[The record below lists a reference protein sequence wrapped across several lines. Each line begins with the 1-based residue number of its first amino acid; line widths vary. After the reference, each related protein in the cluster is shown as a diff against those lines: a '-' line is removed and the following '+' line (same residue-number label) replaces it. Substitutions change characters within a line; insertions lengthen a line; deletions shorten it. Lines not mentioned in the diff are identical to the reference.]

1 MFRKGVRRLTLG
13 ALLVALVA
21 ALTAATG
28 GSADVGFVTTQTVKS
43 HDGATPPNQCPGLSP
58 YVNERHYCLDVTTY
72 NHLKKSGGAEVDLT
86 LENWDQSALTNPTT
100 QLTWNNAG
108 VNLTFVSSN
117 PAICS
122 PTPAGGEVDCAWP
135 NIPGLGSASGTADPC
150 HPLPGPSCPKVKLF
164 FTVDSTVGS
173 VSFAATA
180 NAKESGN
187 DSGGAANVET
197 QTVDS
202 SSTSGPPTMTFD
214 GDSGT
219 DANADATVLLP
230 KFPFNKGHLH
240 SDLGPA
246 SVDFSSGSSP
256 AFIAQFAASSGVQ
269 CLLGVSCTGLDLNTD
284 LSGAAGGT
292 FSPGNQILWTADVA
306 ANNTN
311 VVAVHTYD
319 PVTITP
325 SPLNKLTT
333 AGTRFANCDGV
344 VFTSFGTNP
353 QPNLSTG
360 QAYFVR
366 NATTSGGNTS
376 FQVSATAKGSLIN
389 VTGTGSFSGSCIR
402 IIGDK
407 PASEVT
413 KACTTTSPP
422 AQPTT
427 PPVLCATKVDNSTVR
442 VYLWDD
448 ANGHVGY

>member
-1 MFRKGVRRLTLG
+1 MFRKVVRRFTLG
-13 ALLVALVA
+13 ALLVVSVA

-28 GSADVGFVTTQTVKS
+28 GSAGVGFVTTQTVKS

-72 NHLKKSGGAEVDLT
+72 NNLKKSGGAEVDLT

-122 PTPAGGEVDCAWP
+122 SPQAGSEVDCTWP
-135 NIPGLGSASGTADPC
+135 NVPGLGSASGTADPC

-173 VSFAATA
+173 VSFAAKA

-202 SSTSGPPTMTFD
+202 SSTLGPPTMTFD

-256 AFIAQFAASSGVQ
+256 AFLAQFAATSGAQ
-269 CLLGVSCTGLDLNTD
+269 CVLGVSCTGLDLNTD
-284 LSGAAGGT
+284 LSGATGGT
-292 FSPGNQILWTADVA
+292 FSSTNQILWTADVA
-306 ANNTN
+306 ATNTN
-311 VVAVHTYD
+311 IVAVHTYD
-319 PVTITP
+319 PV
-325 SPLNKLTT
+325 SLTSSAPNT
-333 AGTRFANCDGV
+333 LTAAGTRFANCDGV
-344 VFTSFGTNP
+344 TFGADGTP
-353 QPNLSTG
+353 TGLTAG
-360 QAYFVR
+360 QAYFVIGAST
-366 NATTSGGNTS
+366 NGTTST
-376 FQVSATAKGSLIN
+376 FQVASSAKGKPL
-389 VTGTGSFSGSCIR
+389 TFTGSGPFSGSCIR

-407 PASEVT
+407 AVETIKP
-413 KACTTTSPP
+413 CT
-422 AQPTT
+422 ATT
-427 PPVLCATKVDNSTVR
+427 PPSQPATPPGICAAKLDNTTVR
-442 VYLWDD
+442 AYLWDS

>member
-1 MFRKGVRRLTLG
+1 MFRKVVRRFTLG
-13 ALLVALVA
+13 ALLVVSVA
-21 ALTAATG
+21 ALAAATG
-28 GSADVGFVTTQTVKS
+28 GSAGVGFVTTQAFKS
-43 HDGATPPNQCPGLSP
+43 HDGATPPNDCPGIG
-58 YVNERHYCLDVTTY
+58 VNERHYCLVVTTY
-72 NHLKKSGGAEVDLT
+72 NNLKKGGAVEVDLT
-86 LENWDQSALTNPTT
+86 LQNFDQSTLTNPKAT
-100 QLTWNNAG
+100 LTWNTDA
-108 VNLTFVSSN
+108 NLTFLSADPANCSSS
-117 PAICS
+117 AGSVTCS
-122 PTPAGGEVDCAWP
+122 YP
-135 NIPGLGSASGTADPC
+135 NIPGVGSASGGGTFNA
-150 HPLPGPSCPKVKLF
+150 SSVKLYF
-164 FTVDSTVGS
+164 SSAADSSTTVHFLGAGT
-173 VSFAATA
+173 
-180 NAKESGN
+180 AKESGN
-187 DSGGAANVET
+187 DNTGAANVET
-197 QTVDS
+197 QTVPDAV
-202 SSTSGPPTMTFD
+202 MTFD
-214 GDSGT
+214 DNTGAG
-219 DANADATVLLP
+219 ANEDATVVLP
-230 KFPFNKGHLH
+230 RAPFNKPHLH
-240 SDLGPA
+240 TTLGNA
-246 SVDFSSGSSP
+246 FLDFTSGSP

-292 FSPGNQILWTADVA
+292 FSSGNQILWTADVA
-306 ANNTN
+306 ATNTN

-325 SPLNKLTT
+325 SPPNTLTT

-366 NATTSGGNTS
+366 NATTTGGNTS

-389 VTGTGSFSGSCIR
+389 VTGSGSFSGSCIR

-422 AQPTT
+422 AVPAT